1 MSGKATTVL
10 KAEATWLDEGE
21 EYAQAKMVEA
31 FGVTFD
37 TDRKHC
43 TQGCLQGHA
52 SITVCRACH
61 S

>member
-1 MSGKATTVL
+1 MASISLQLVWWKSRRVQDVSGKATTVL

-37 TDRKHC
+37 TD
-43 TQGCLQGHA
+43 L
-52 SITVCRACH
+52 VE
-61 S
+61 